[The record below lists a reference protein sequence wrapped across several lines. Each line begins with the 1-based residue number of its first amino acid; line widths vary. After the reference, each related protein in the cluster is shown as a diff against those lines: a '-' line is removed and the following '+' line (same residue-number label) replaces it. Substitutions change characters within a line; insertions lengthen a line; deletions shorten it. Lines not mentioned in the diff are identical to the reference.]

1 MNITEKLTERIKEQ
15 FVNLL
20 TEEELEEIV
29 KKEIDSFF
37 DENTRCFFKIE
48 KKHDYYK
55 GHYTEISSSEN
66 MSPIRSIVYQVMV
79 NMVADKLKGETIQNY
94 FSGLMIEENG
104 AIKNKTEDLIKEA
117 IPLAINSYFENI
129 ARNMTTQLQI
139 AMTNNNGSNY

>member
-29 KKEIDSFF
+29 KKEIGSFF
-37 DENTRCFFKIE
+37 DENTKCFFKIE

-55 GHYTEISSSEN
+55 GHYTELSCSED

-79 NMVADKLKGETIQNY
+79 GMVADKLKEEAIKNY
-94 FSGLMIEENG
+94 FGGQMIDENG

-117 IPLAINSYFENI
+117 IPLAINTYFENI
-129 ARNMTTQLQI
+129 SKNMMMQLQHTI
-139 AMTNNNGSNY
+139 MNNNQTRY